1 MDNWEQQGCTATR
14 EQIANTFGRY
24 QREWDQGGTKWPSG
38 FCFHEAMG
46 PVFSP
51 PRHQCTRASFCLFGG
66 WMGGGEHDGRGR
78 AGRMYSKKKAILEIG
93 MLKSDF
99 DVSHFELEATYV
111 NFALLLRDRT

>member
-1 MDNWEQQGCTATR
+1 
-14 EQIANTFGRY
+14 
-24 QREWDQGGTKWPSG
+24 
-38 FCFHEAMG
+38 
-46 PVFSP
+46 
-51 PRHQCTRASFCLFGG
+51 
-66 WMGGGEHDGRGR
+66 MGGGEHDGRGR